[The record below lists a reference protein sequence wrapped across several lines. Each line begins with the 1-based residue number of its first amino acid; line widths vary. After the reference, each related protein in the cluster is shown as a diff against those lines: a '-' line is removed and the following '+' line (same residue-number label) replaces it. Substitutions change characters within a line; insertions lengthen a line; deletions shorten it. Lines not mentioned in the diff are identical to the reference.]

1 MQSGSITS
9 AYSILADKALLQVAQ
24 TALGLP
30 TSMSNADIDVQANMI
45 TKKLKIADLQD
56 PEKLKKF
63 LARFSAMYDINNSDI
78 TQTNPAI
85 TILSSR

>member
-1 MQSGSITS
+1 
-9 AYSILADKALLQVAQ
+9 
-24 TALGLP
+24 
-30 TSMSNADIDVQANMI
+30 MI

-85 TILSSR
+85 TILSRR